1 MTAPAAPTAH
11 TLSKNTFVG
20 KPSVTGGI
28 YLVPQTVALPTD
40 ALSDRPTECI
50 RLGGVSED
58 GYTYMSERTVEKRK
72 DWNGQVVRSLQTSMD
87 DMFEITFIEFLNPEL
102 LAALYG
108 TDNVTVTPA
117 DATNGTQIAVRH
129 SVEMPEHGAYIIDT
143 VDGKTRRRRCIP
155 DAQLE
160 TLDPIVEK
168 PGEWSVYKAKY
179 SIFPDS
185 QGYTS
190 YVYTVLNDA
199 TGTVPLKVDPAKVDT
214 AKVDPAVADAKAEAN
229 KAAAQEAADAKA
241 SAK

>member
-1 MTAPAAPTAH
+1 MTAPSTPTAH

-28 YLVPQTVALPTD
+28 FLVPQTVTLPTD
-40 ALSDRPTECI
+40 ALSDRPAECI

-58 GYTYMSERTVEKRK
+58 GYTYSSERQIEKRK

-87 DMFEITFIEFLNPEL
+87 DMFEITYIEFLNSDL

-143 VDGKTRRRRCIP
+143 LDGKVKRRRVIP

-160 TLDPIVEK
+160 TLEPIVEK
-168 PGEWSVYKAKY
+168 PGEWSVFAAKY

-185 QGYTS
+185 QGFTS

-199 TGTVPLKVDPAKVDT
+199 TGGTPLKVDPAKVES
-214 AKVDPAVADAKAEAN
+214 VPVADASKT
-229 KAAAQEAADAKA
+229 AK
-241 SAK
+241 

>member
-40 ALSDRPTECI
+40 ALSDRPAECI

-58 GYTYMSERTVEKRK
+58 GYTYMSERSVEKRK

-87 DMFEITFIEFLNPEL
+87 DMFEITYIEFLNPEL

-108 TDNVTVTPA
+108 TENVTVTPA

-160 TLDPIVEK
+160 TLEPIVEK
-168 PGEWSVYKAKY
+168 PGDWSVYKAKY

-199 TGTVPLKVDPAKVDT
+199 TGTVPLKVDPA
-214 AKVDPAVADAKAEAN
+214 VADAKAEAN

>member
-1 MTAPAAPTAH
+1 MTAPVTPTAH

-20 KPSVTGGI
+20 KPNVTGGI
-28 YLVPQTVALPTD
+28 FLLPQTVTLPTD
-40 ALSDRPTECI
+40 ALTDRPAECI

-58 GYTYMSERTVEKRK
+58 GYTYMSERSIEKRK

-108 TDNVTVTPA
+108 TENVTVTPA
-117 DATNGTQIAVRH
+117 DSTNGTQIAVRH

-143 VDGKTRRRRCIP
+143 LDGKVKRRRCIP

-185 QGYTS
+185 QGFTS
-190 YVYTVLNDA
+190 YVYTVLNDVG
-199 TGTVPLKVDPAKVDT
+199 GTVVPKTDPLKVDPAKVESP
-214 AKVDPAVADAKAEAN
+214 VVADATV
-229 KAAAQEAADAKA
+229 AAPKGTAK
-241 SAK
+241 